1 MAEIKVTKYA
11 LAWQSNT
18 NTGRIVL
25 QIEGSNDAI
34 ELDVNTA
41 GEFAAISAVLGRKT
55 VHYDTDLGTIRSSEQ
70 LIS

>member
-1 MAEIKVTKYA
+1 MAEVKVTKYA
-11 LAWQSNT
+11 LAWQSTT

-41 GEFAAISAVLGRKT
+41 GEFAAISAVLGRKV
-55 VHYDTDLGTIRSSEQ
+55 VHYDTNLGTIRSSEQ
-70 LIS
+70 LVS

>member
-1 MAEIKVTKYA
+1 MAEVKVTKYA

-41 GEFAAISAVLGRKT
+41 GEFAAISSVLARKT

-70 LIS
+70 LVS